1 MWIDDLNANVLDSA
15 HDEPLHRQL
24 SEAIREGISGGALP
38 PGTRMPTEADFQKK
52 FGISRSV
59 VRQAMAALTND
70 NLIQRG
76 RGRGSVVAPQH
87 EHHRAVQKMS
97 GLSTQFSS
105 SGDSVTTEVLSLER
119 GEDPR
124 AQQAL
129 GTSDLLALN
138 RRRSV
143 DGEPIALI
151 HTWLPRRLVPG
162 LEAKDLVDSSLH
174 DTLRQRYGVPVTAG
188 HRQVRAVSASE
199 ELSAVLGLHSAAPL
213 LVLEGTSCD
222 DKGEVIEYF
231 CTWHRADRVIFD
243 VDAISDPAGTRVRST
258 PKQTPT
264 PYGSLDAKSSAE
276 ATELS
281 EAARSIAEAMND
293 LAERMT
299 QQDGESRHSTQNC

>member
-1 MWIDDLNANVLDSA
+1 MWIDELDADILDSA
-15 HDEPLHRQL
+15 HDVPLHRQL
-24 SEAIREGISGGALP
+24 SEVIRQAISGGALP
-38 PGTRMPTEADFQKK
+38 PGTRLPTEADFQNK

-59 VRQAMAALTND
+59 VRQALASLTND

-87 EHHRAVQKMS
+87 EHHRALQKMS
-97 GLSTQFSS
+97 GLSAQFSG
-105 SGDSVTTEVLSLER
+105 SGGAVTTDVLSLEQAT
-119 GEDPR
+119 DPR

-129 GTSDLLALN
+129 GTSDLLSLK

-143 DGEPIALI
+143 DGEPIAII

-162 LEAKDLVDSSLH
+162 LAAKDLVDSSLH
-174 DTLRQRYGVPVTAG
+174 ETLRGRYGVPVTAG

-199 ELSAVLGLHSAAPL
+199 ELPEALAVKPGAPL

-222 DKGEVIEYF
+222 DSGAVIEYF

-243 VDAISDPAGTRVRST
+243 VDAISDPAGTLIRST
-258 PKQTPT
+258 PQQTPSPHSGGGVRGT
-264 PYGSLDAKSSAE
+264 ADATDLSA
-276 ATELS
+276 
-281 EAARSIAEAMND
+281 AARSIAAQMND

-299 QQDGESRHSTQNC
+299 GQYS